1 MTLVDTSTS
10 LISSHEKCPR
20 AGPWVNDI
28 EPRPT
33 PESDD
38 PVREI
43 VAPGLARQ
51 PKPARNFPKEVS
63 GNKGIPYL
71 HQGFVSVFCLN
82 EAKDLGLPR
91 I

>member
-1 MTLVDTSTS
+1 MKNALARGHGS
-10 LISSHEKCPR
+10 
-20 AGPWVNDI
+20 NDI
-28 EPRPT
+28 EPLAT
-33 PESDD
+33 SESDD
-38 PVREI
+38 PVQEI

-51 PKPARNFPKEVS
+51 PKPARNFLNGVS

-71 HQGFVSVFCLN
+71 YQGFVSVFCLN